1 VPRIKV
7 LTGSKIGHFS
17 RSINSE
23 FGELPRESLINR
35 DRHDREIEI
44 FTEHLRLGQILRRNT
59 KLTPG
64 VSQPSPLKKNLVPR
78 FE

>member
-1 VPRIKV
+1 LTIEFAFVPRIKV
-7 LTGSKIGHFS
+7 LTRSKIGCFS

-44 FTEHLRLGQILRRNT
+44 FTEHPRLGLISRHNA
-59 KLTPG
+59 K
-64 VSQPSPLKKNLVPR
+64 
-78 FE
+78 

>member
-44 FTEHLRLGQILRRNT
+44 FTEHPRLG
-59 KLTPG
+59 
-64 VSQPSPLKKNLVPR
+64 
-78 FE
+78 